1 MHHPERR
8 LAEKLLAEFTAVLRD
23 RLNIDGIEAEH
34 EPSFGTGA
42 ADLVL
47 SIPVDG
53 VRVKVVVEVKKNAFP
68 RDIEW
73 ARVQLEGLAREDSTI
88 DQKMVWA
95 ESLSEGARKSLEDLG
110 IGYFDSSG
118 SISLRLRNHH
128 ILIDRPPI
136 RPLWREVGT
145 IFTPERARV
154 LHALLLGWDSWRT
167 GVELAEVS
175 GASPNTVSILLREL
189 EKRGMVQSE
198 GSGRSVRR
206 QLVQPDALLDAWA
219 NQWAEGKRR
228 KTRWFAFAQNPA
240 NLASR
245 LAVRMLDD
253 EDEWAFTGQYAA
265 NCVTPLLTA
274 VNGVDIIVPV
284 GMAEAFAEDLELKR
298 AEKGFNVTF
307 HECEDFALQHRI
319 PLPDRPG
326 WFASPV
332 IQYLELAN
340 EGGRSKELANEL
352 KNNRIAKGRDH
363 G

>member
-1 MHHPERR
+1 
-8 LAEKLLAEFTAVLRD
+8 VLRD